1 MLNDI
6 KDTLFSALDSAQKQ
20 GEKVAHISAL
30 RLKAMKLSK
39 KISLEYKN
47 LGMLVY
53 ECHMSNIKDDG
64 IISTCIE
71 KIASLRRELTVLN
84 REIDTLCGI
93 VSCDFCSHKNKKEQT
108 VCEKCGESLEKE
120 QPANEDIDAIKN
132 EIAQIRQNIKDL
144 TEN

>member
-20 GEKVAHISAL
+20 SEKVAHVSAL

-53 ECHMSNIKDDG
+53 ECHMSNIEDDG
-64 IISTCIE
+64 IVLSCIE
-71 KIASLRRELTVLN
+71 QIASLRHELTVLN
-84 REIDTLCGI
+84 REIDTLCG
-93 VSCDFCSHKNKKEQT
+93 VVRCDFCSHKNKKEQT
-108 VCEKCGESLEKE
+108 VCEKCSEPLEK
-120 QPANEDIDAIKN
+120 AKTNETDIDAIKN

>member
-30 RLKAMKLSK
+30 RIKAMKLSK

-47 LGMLVY
+47 LGILVY
-53 ECHMSNIKDDG
+53 ECHMSNINDSD
-64 IISTCIE
+64 IVLTCIE
-71 KIASLRRELTVLN
+71 TIASLRRELKLLN
-84 REIDTLCGI
+84 REIDELNGV
-93 VSCDFCSHKNKKEQT
+93 VSCDFCSHKNTKEQT
-108 VCEKCGESLEKE
+108 VCEQCSESLEKTDD
-120 QPANEDIDAIKN
+120 DIDAIKN